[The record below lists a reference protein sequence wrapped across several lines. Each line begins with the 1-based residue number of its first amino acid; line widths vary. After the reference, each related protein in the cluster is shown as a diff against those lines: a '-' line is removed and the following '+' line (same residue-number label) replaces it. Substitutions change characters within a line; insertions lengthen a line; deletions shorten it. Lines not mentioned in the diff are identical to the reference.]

1 MLAEIVASHLRRY
14 EFYSARRATECESG
28 SVFNVGVGLVTVG
41 EGFDLVTVGLA
52 LVTVGIRLVFVRD
65 AV

>member
-14 EFYSARRATECESG
+14 EFYSVRGATECGSG
-28 SVFNVGVGLVTVG
+28 SVFSVGVGLVIVG
-41 EGFDLVTVGLA
+41 EGLDLVTVGLV
-52 LVTVGIRLVFVRD
+52 LVTVGIRLIFARD